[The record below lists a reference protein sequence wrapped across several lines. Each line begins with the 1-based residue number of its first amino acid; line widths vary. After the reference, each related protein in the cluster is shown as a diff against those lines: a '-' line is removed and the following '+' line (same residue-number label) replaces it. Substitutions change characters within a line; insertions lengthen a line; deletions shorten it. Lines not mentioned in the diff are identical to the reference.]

1 MMNKLLPLTFGLLGV
16 AVIALFLSRAP
27 VVQADEIVCTGS
39 LGAVVVDDVRV
50 PDNATCTLNGT
61 RVEGTVKVERNAT
74 LYANGARIDGSVQAE
89 NAARVNVGAN
99 STVGGSIQVV
109 QSGAAAIDRVAVN
122 GDIQFE
128 SNKQGLSA
136 TNNQVGGNVQA
147 FQNTS
152 GVTIAN
158 NIIDGNLQCKEN
170 TPPPTGG
177 NNVVMGSAED
187 QCANMQSTPP
197 TPTPTPSAPTPT
209 PPPTN
214 LPYKFYLPFVK
225 G

>member
-1 MMNKLLPLTFGLLGV
+1 MNRLVQLIFGVVGV
-16 AVIALFLSRAP
+16 AVMALFLSGAP
-27 VVQADEIVCTGS
+27 MVQADEIVCSGS
-39 LGAVVVDDVRV
+39 LGAVAVDDVRV

-74 LYANGARIDGSVQAE
+74 LYANGARIDGNVQAE

-128 SNKQGLSA
+128 NNKQALSA
-136 TNNQVGGNVQA
+136 TNNQVGGNIQA
-147 FQNTS
+147 FQNTG

-158 NIIDGNLQCKEN
+158 NSIDGNLQCKEKTR
-170 TPPPTGG
+170 TPMCRPHG
-177 NNVVMGSAED
+177 VLGSAED
-187 QCANMQSTPP
+187 QCANLQDTPP
-197 TPTPTPSAPTPT
+197 TPTPTPPPPTPT
-209 PPPTN
+209 PPPAN
-214 LPYKFYLPFVK
+214 LRYKFYLPFVK
-225 G
+225 W